1 MPPSQASPGRS
12 RWVVTDADRDV
23 RLDRFLASPDRL
35 GSRSRAATALER
47 GKVYLNDAE
56 VGPKAAAGRLRA
68 GDAVRV
74 WMDRP
79 GTARRLGPLDLGNL
93 QILHEDQSLIVVN
106 KPAGL
111 LTVPLDDVE
120 GPSSVFD
127 QLIVHLRSHG
137 KRRPLVVHRIDR
149 DTSGLV
155 LFAKSPRAEQHLK
168 AQFRRREP
176 TRVYLALVYGHPSPS
191 EGTWRDTLA
200 WDEKAS
206 IQKATRPDDPR
217 GAQAVCEYRTVEA
230 FADTALIEVRLHTGK
245 RNQIRIQSRL
255 RGHTLVGER
264 RYVFGPDE
272 IRPIPFARH
281 ALHAHRLEFRHPE
294 DGRPLSFEAPPPADF
309 RKLLGRLRA
318 APRRLERS

>member
-1 MPPSQASPGRS
+1 MPPSHAVPGHS
-12 RWVVTDADRDV
+12 HWAVTDAEDGA

-35 GSRSRAATALER
+35 GSRSRASAALER
-47 GKVYLNDAE
+47 GKVFLNEVE
-56 VGPKAAAGRLRA
+56 VGLEAGAGRVRA
-68 GDAVRV
+68 GDVVRV

-79 GTARRLGPLDLGNL
+79 GTARRLGPLDIGDL

-120 GPSSVFD
+120 GPSSVYD
-127 QLIVHLRSHG
+127 QLVVHLRSHG

-155 LFAKSPRAEQHLK
+155 LFAKSARAEQHLK

-176 TRVYLALVYGHPSPS
+176 TRVYLALVYGHPAPPG
-191 EGTWRDTLA
+191 GTWRDTLA

-217 GAQAVCEYRTVEA
+217 GMQAVCDYRTVET
-230 FADTALIEVRLHTGK
+230 FAETALIEVALHTGK

-264 RYVFGPDE
+264 RYVFGPEE
-272 IRPIPFARH
+272 IRPIAFARH
-281 ALHAHRLEFRHPE
+281 ALHAHRLAFRHPE
-294 DGRPLSFEAPPPADF
+294 DERPLSFEAPPPADF

-318 APRRLERS
+318 APRRS